1 MKSNYVLVA
10 TAVMLSLTA
19 CSGNKTKVDTVR
31 SEELSTDFV
40 AEGVKVSSS
49 GCGPISK
56 MLGRQCQI
64 LSIEATS
71 TAPSNGGTTV
81 NRKNA
86 MDAACMY
93 ALANV
98 RHWMGQRVDST
109 RNVVRTGT
117 SKEESGSKE
126 IQNSNKDVGASQSS
140 NRENLNDTKTIV
152 TNTIRSTASGYMEG
166 WQPIKQDVVGAQEVS
181 CTMGWS
187 RKNTDL
193 MKQAR
198 GL

>member
-1 MKSNYVLVA
+1 MKSKLVVVG
-10 TAVMLSLTA
+10 VMLALGA
-19 CSGNKTKVDTVR
+19 CSNRPLKVDTVR
-31 SEELSTDFV
+31 EEELSTDFV
-40 AEGVKVSSS
+40 AEGIKVTST
-49 GCGPISK
+49 GCGTLSK
-56 MLGRQCQI
+56 LIGRQCQI
-64 LSIEATS
+64 LAIESTS
-71 TAPSNGGTTV
+71 TAPSNGGTTN

-86 MDAACMY
+86 MDAACGY

-109 RNVVRTGT
+109 RTVERTGNSTEISASQETQNSSRSIGT
-117 SKEESGSKE
+117 SESSDR
-126 IQNSNKDVGASQSS
+126 QNSN
-140 NRENLNDTKTIV
+140 DTKVVV
-152 TNTIRSTASGYMEG
+152 TNTVRQSASGYMEG

-187 RKNTDL
+187 AKNTNL

>member
-1 MKSNYVLVA
+1 MKSKLIMTGVL
-10 TAVMLSLTA
+10 LSLAA
-19 CSGNKTKVDTVR
+19 CSGNQTKVDTVR

-40 AEGVKVSSS
+40 AEGVKVTSS
-49 GCGPISK
+49 GCGAVSK
-56 MLGRQCQI
+56 LLGRKCQI
-64 LSIEATS
+64 LAIEATS
-71 TAPSNGGTTV
+71 TAPSNGGTTN

-86 MDAACMY
+86 MDAACGY

-109 RNVVRTGT
+109 RTVQRTGT
-117 SKEESGSKE
+117 STELSGSKE
-126 IQNSNKDVGASQSS
+126 SQNSSRDVGASQSS
-140 NRENLNDTKTIV
+140 DRENLNDTKTVV
-152 TNTIRSTASGYMEG
+152 TNTVRQSASGFMEG

>member
-1 MKSNYVLVA
+1 MKSKLIMTGVL
-10 TAVMLSLTA
+10 LSLAA
-19 CSGNKTKVDTVR
+19 CSGNQTKVDTVR

-40 AEGVKVSSS
+40 AEGVKVTSS
-49 GCGPISK
+49 GCGAVSK
-56 MLGRQCQI
+56 LLGRKCQI
-64 LSIEATS
+64 LAIESTS

-86 MDAACMY
+86 MDAACGY

-109 RNVVRTGT
+109 RTVQRTGT
-117 SKEESGSKE
+117 STELSGSKE
-126 IQNSNKDVGASQSS
+126 SQNSNKDVGAAQSS
-140 NRENLNDTKTIV
+140 DRENLNDTKTVV
-152 TNTIRSTASGYMEG
+152 TNTVRQSASGFMEG

-198 GL
+198 SL

>member
-1 MKSNYVLVA
+1 MKSKLIMTGVLLA
-10 TAVMLSLTA
+10 LGA
-19 CSGNKTKVDTVR
+19 CSSNPAKVDTVR
-31 SEELSTDFV
+31 EEELSTDFV
-40 AEGVKVSSS
+40 AEGVKVTSS
-49 GCGPISK
+49 GCGAISK
-56 MLGRQCQI
+56 LIGRKCQI
-64 LSIEATS
+64 LAIESSS

-86 MDAACMY
+86 MDAACGY

-109 RNVVRTGT
+109 RTVQRTGT
-117 SKEESGSKE
+117 STELSGSKE
-126 IQNSNKDVGASQSS
+126 SQNSNKDVGATESS
-140 NRENLNDTKTIV
+140 ERENLNDTKTIV
-152 TNTIRSTASGYMEG
+152 TNTVRQSATGFMEG
-166 WQPIKQDVVGAQEVS
+166 WQPIKQDVIGAQEVS

-198 GL
+198 AL